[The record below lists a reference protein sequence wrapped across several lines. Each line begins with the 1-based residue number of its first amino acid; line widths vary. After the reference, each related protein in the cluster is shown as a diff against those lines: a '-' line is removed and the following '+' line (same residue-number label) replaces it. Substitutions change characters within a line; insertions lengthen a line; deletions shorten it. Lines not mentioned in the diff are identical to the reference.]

1 MQLLRE
7 SFKDSGS
14 STARALAMAAFMA
27 ILYLSLTPLAGWHD
41 LGLPPLQFLIDGLP
55 RYWTWGDTIANL
67 VAYLI
72 FGFLLGLSLYPRWRG
87 LRAASLSVLA
97 CSGLSLT
104 MEALQ
109 TYNPARYPQ
118 LRDWILNTVGGLLGA
133 LIAWYFTR
141 PLLVTGWVRKLRRQW
156 LERHSALGIVLLVL
170 WPLLSYFPQH
180 QLFATGRLLD
190 GPLVPDAGS
199 WTAVLLQL
207 KLGPIVASE
216 VLGIGFGVL
225 TFAYICSEVL
235 SRNAPKLLV
244 VLCGVALACTLRT
257 LAVSVSSRDL
267 PPLGW
272 LTINAQLGLVVGMLT
287 TIGLLRLRA
296 PGRRVAGLLLLIAS
310 VVLTNILPFNAYF
323 AMASLPWATPTW
335 NNLRATMDLAAL
347 LWPYAAI
354 VFLVYRLFSPTSITK
369 TQE

>member
-1 MQLLRE
+1 MLISRE

-27 ILYLSLTPLAGWHD
+27 ILYLSLTPLTGWHD
-41 LGLPPLQFLIDGLP
+41 LGVSPLQFLVDGFP
-55 RYWTWGDTIANL
+55 RYWTWGESIANV
-67 VAYLI
+67 VAYLVL
-72 FGFLLGLSLYPRWRG
+72 GFLLGLSLYPRWRG
-87 LRAASLSVLA
+87 LAAASLSLFA
-97 CSGLSLT
+97 CSGLSFT

-118 LRDWILNTVGGLLGA
+118 VRDWLLNTLGGLLGA

-156 LERHSALGIVLLVL
+156 LERHSHLGIVLLVL

-190 GPLVPDAGS
+190 GPTVPDPGS
-199 WTAVLLQL
+199 WSAALLQL
-207 KLGPIVASE
+207 HLGPIVASE

-235 SRNAPKLLV
+235 SRQAPKLLV
-244 VLCGVALACTLRT
+244 VLCGVSLACAFRT

-267 PPLGW
+267 PALGW
-272 LTINAQLGLVVGMLT
+272 LTMNAQLGIVLGMLAC
-287 TIGLLRLRA
+287 IGLLRLPSSSRRA
-296 PGRRVAGLLLLIAS
+296 AGLALLLAS
-310 VVLTNILPFNAYF
+310 IVLTNILPFNAYF
-323 AMASLPWATPTW
+323 AMANLPWATPSW

-354 VFLVYRLFSPTSITK
+354 VFLVYRLFSTTPSDK